1 MGSATNELVSLD
13 HARKHLIPRRPDG
26 KPVNPSTV
34 WRWIRK
40 GLEGLDGARIKLV
53 VVYCGNRPHVTA
65 QAIDDFF
72 AAVTAS
78 KLARHRRAEELAADA
93 TTAELEAAGLQ

>member
-1 MGSATNELVSLD
+1 MVTQSSELVSLCY
-13 HARKHLIPRRPDG
+13 ARQHKIPRRSDG
-26 KPVNPSTV
+26 KPVCASTC

-72 AAVTAS
+72 AAVTAA
-78 KLARHRRAEELAADA
+78 KLARHRRSEALAADVSEDELAA
-93 TTAELEAAGLQ
+93 AGLK